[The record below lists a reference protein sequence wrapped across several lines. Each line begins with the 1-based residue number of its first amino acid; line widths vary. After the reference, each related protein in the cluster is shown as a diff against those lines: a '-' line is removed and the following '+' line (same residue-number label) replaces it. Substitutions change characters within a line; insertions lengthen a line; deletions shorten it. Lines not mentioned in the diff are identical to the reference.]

1 MSTGT
6 SENEVLDWVMSWS
19 LRQKMHWKSAEV
31 IGDDLIMCR
40 HDNCVHIIER
50 KSCFKLKEWKKK
62 GWGGVWGGRQLELTL
77 VDLEKKGISIE
88 GV

>member
-19 LRQKMHWKSAEV
+19 LRQKMHWKSGEV

-50 KSCFKLKEWKKK
+50 ISYFKLKEWKKK
-62 GWGGVWGGRQLELTL
+62 GVGEGRRLELTL
-77 VDLEKKGISIE
+77 VDLEKEHFS
-88 GV
+88 